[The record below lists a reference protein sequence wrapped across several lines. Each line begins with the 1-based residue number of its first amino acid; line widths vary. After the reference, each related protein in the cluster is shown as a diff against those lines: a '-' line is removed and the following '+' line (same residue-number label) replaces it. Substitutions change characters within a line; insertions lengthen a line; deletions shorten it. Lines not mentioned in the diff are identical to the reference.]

1 MHIRVAGAF
10 AVIGFI
16 ISLLSGITVGNR
28 ITHILTVTLI
38 STALFGALG
47 YGLYAFLQKQVPQ
60 FIDFL
65 QELEMN
71 SGIYDYE
78 TGSEKETIDSFSN
91 TVSTSSKSGSSYS
104 SSSGGGSDGYDIPK
118 GPPRNGKFGDHIIV
132 DNIEIKNE
140 PKLMAEAI
148 RTMIARDEMEGIST
162 TTVQQPTVPK
172 K

>member
-16 ISLLSGITVGNR
+16 ISLFSGIMVGNR

-38 STALFGALG
+38 STVLFGALG

-91 TVSTSSKSGSSYS
+91 TVSTGSKSGSSYS
-104 SSSGGGSDGYDIPK
+104 SSSGGSDGYDMPRTPPK
-118 GPPRNGKFGDHIIV
+118 NGKFGDHIIV

>member
-10 AVIGFI
+10 AIIGFI

-28 ITHILTVTLI
+28 ITHIFTVTLI
-38 STALFGALG
+38 STVLFGALG

-65 QELEMN
+65 QELELN

-78 TGSEKETIDSFSN
+78 SGSEKETIESFSN
-91 TVSTSSKSGSSYS
+91 TVSTGSKSGSSYS
-104 SSSGGGSDGYDIPK
+104 SSMGGSDGYDTPRTPPK
-118 GPPRNGKFGDHIIV
+118 NGKFGDHIIV

-148 RTMIARDEMEGIST
+148 RTMIARDEMEGISSSAA
-162 TTVQQPTVPK
+162 QQQTVPK